1 MTTQNYHP
9 IYYMQLPNICH
20 CHERTSYSII
30 IFVRETSRKGAGNMT
45 ITDILEKEYDAYEQE
60 YLVRLYSTFQE
71 GIEEIN
77 RVEKKFKRKKY
88 VLSDEDKKMF
98 EICRNHIEKREKQF
112 YPYLLNLIKS
122 EDEEEKLWIREELTF
137 FVQNKWGVM
146 NTFLEWELD
155 IKEREEK

>member
-1 MTTQNYHP
+1 
-9 IYYMQLPNICH
+9 
-20 CHERTSYSII
+20 
-30 IFVRETSRKGAGNMT
+30 MT